1 MTLGQFT
8 EPKLLLPRLLS
19 DQQDGA
25 IQELSKR
32 LAATGRIGNA
42 PAFLA
47 AVLKREAELPT
58 FIDGVAVPH
67 VRGAAVT
74 ELSVAIGLSAESI
87 PWGGDKRRVAHAVIL
102 FAIPL
107 TEAQTYLQL
116 LSGLCAL
123 INDDTAFARLKAAV
137 QPEEMFRML
146 KAVRLARPELHAAN
160 ACGTP
165 TGGGNQPT

>member
-8 EPKLLLPRLLS
+8 EPKLLIPRLLS

-74 ELSVAIGLSAESI
+74 VLSVAIGLSAHGI
-87 PWGGDKRRVAHAVIL
+87 PWGGHKDRIAYAVIL
-102 FAIPL
+102 FAVPL

-116 LSGLCAL
+116 LSGRCAL
-123 INDDTAFARLKAAV
+123 IQDDTAFARLKAAV

-146 KAVRLARPELHAAN
+146 KAVRVERPGPLTAN
-160 ACGTP
+160 ASGTP
-165 TGGGNQPT
+165 TGGGNHLT